1 MNLSIEKSFNESIN
15 SEILI
20 NIDLNRKE
28 ERLDEI
34 IQQIEYEDIKQD
46 SLNIC
51 KNCLYKYC
59 DIDNS
64 MCNSCDKIQFKSR
77 ISTTFLFSGLLT
89 GTILSISVFS
99 LSSASSISIGL
110 CSGNVLKCIY
120 DIISYGFIN
129 IKFKRLKNCP

>member
-1 MNLSIEKSFNESIN
+1 MNLSIEKSFNKSLN

-20 NIDLNRKE
+20 NIDLNQKE
-28 ERLDEI
+28 EKLNEI
-34 IQQIEYEDIKQD
+34 IQQIEYEDIKKD

-64 MCNSCDKIQFKSR
+64 ICKSCDKIQFNSR

-89 GTILSISVFS
+89 GTILSIAVFS

-110 CSGNVLKCIY
+110 CSGNVIKCIY
-120 DIISYGFIN
+120 DIISYGFID
-129 IKFKRLKNCP
+129 IKFKHLKNYP